1 MTLKDYHNSSTREL
15 WRHMNYCC
23 TKARMTGSSFLNL
36 QRELTQSR
44 NCLDPHFFFFCFSL
58 APAPKMVLCGW
69 YFPRHASKLPW
80 PQSPGH
86 RLTSSICLGTYSL
99 LQAEVSHINL
109 SQQDVDRSAPVKNI
123 EAPSKKGLIS
133 FASELGLTKQGPLT
147 GDPVHHERISS
158 WGGFLKCS
166 LLSRDW

>member
-1 MTLKDYHNSSTREL
+1 METHELLLYKSTDDWKFISKPAKGAHTIKKLPR
-15 WRHMNYCC
+15 
-23 TKARMTGSSFLNL
+23 SPF
-36 QRELTQSR
+36 
-44 NCLDPHFFFFCFSL
+44 FFFFCFSL